1 MRTPIVA
8 IAVSL
13 LSLFASG
20 HGSAQS
26 LPLTRVDGIA
36 AVVNEDVILI
46 SELQR
51 ATGNF
56 LAQFAGKEQQL
67 PPLPVLERQILDRLV
82 VSRLQIERANEM
94 GIRIGDVELEQAVQ
108 SVASNNRM
116 SVDQLRQQI
125 ALDGTTFDQ
134 FRRDLRNEILIQRLR
149 QRVVQSRVAVS
160 DTEIDLALAARGEDR
175 QVHLAH
181 IQVALPDAATPEQIE
196 TASKKID
203 GIKALID
210 KGEMDFTAAAIRY
223 SDAPNALQ
231 GGDLGWRGMSE
242 IPNLFTRTVQTM
254 KDGDISQPVRGP
266 AGYQLIRLIESR
278 ETGRSTVTE
287 YRARHMMIR
296 TSEVVSSEQ
305 ARAKLET
312 LRARIAKGESF
323 EKLARENSEDT
334 ATRDAGGDMG
344 WFQQEAWGGGVAKQ
358 IVELEDGKVS
368 PVFQSEAGWHMIERT
383 ATRTQDVTEES
394 RRNQV
399 REVIARRKGE
409 EEFERFL
416 RQLRSEAFIDVRIK
430 VS

>member
-8 IAVSL
+8 FAVSL

-20 HGSAQS
+20 HANAQS
-26 LPLTRVDGIA
+26 LPLTPVDGIA
-36 AVVNEDVILI
+36 AVVNEDVILVT
-46 SELQR
+46 ELQR
-51 ATGNF
+51 ATSNF

-94 GIRIGDVELEQAVQ
+94 GIRIGDAELEQAVQ
-108 SVASNNRM
+108 SVAGNNRM
-116 SVDQLRQQI
+116 TIDQLRQQ
-125 ALDGTTFDQ
+125 LSTDGMSFDQ

-160 DTEIDLALAARGEDR
+160 DTEVDLALAAHGEDR

-181 IQVALPDAATPEQIE
+181 IQVALPDAATPQQIE

-231 GGDLGWRGMSE
+231 GGDLGWRAMSE
-242 IPNLFTRTVQTM
+242 IPNLFTRIVQTM
-254 KDGDISQPVRGP
+254 KDGDVSQPVRGP
-266 AGYQLIRLIESR
+266 AGFQLLRRIESR
-278 ETGRSTVTE
+278 ESGRSTITE
-287 YRARHMMIR
+287 YNARHLMIR
-296 TSEVVSSEQ
+296 MSEVVSSEQ
-305 ARAKLET
+305 AKAKMEN
-312 LRARIAKGESF
+312 LRLRVSKGESF
-323 EKLARENSEDT
+323 EKLAREYSEDT
-334 ATRDAGGDMG
+334 ATRDAGGNMG
-344 WFQQEAWGGGVAKQ
+344 WFQKDAWGAGVADQ
-358 IVELEDGKVS
+358 IVELKDGEVS
-368 PVFQSEAGWHMIERT
+368 PLFQSDTGWHMIQRI
-383 ATRTQDVTEES
+383 ASRTQDVTEEA
-394 RRNQV
+394 RRNQA

-416 RQLRSEAFIDVRIK
+416 RQLRSEAFIDIRLK

>member
-8 IAVSL
+8 FAVSL

-20 HGSAQS
+20 HANAQS
-26 LPLTRVDGIA
+26 LPLTQVDGIA
-36 AVVNEDVILI
+36 AVVNEDVILVT
-46 SELQR
+46 ELQR
-51 ATGNF
+51 ATSNF

-94 GIRIGDVELEQAVQ
+94 GIRIGDAELEQAVQ
-108 SVASNNRM
+108 SVAGNNRM
-116 SVDQLRQQI
+116 TLDQLRQQ
-125 ALDGTTFDQ
+125 LSTDGMSFDQ

-160 DTEIDLALAARGEDR
+160 DTEVDLALAAHGEDR

-181 IQVALPDAATPEQIE
+181 IQVALPDAATPQQIE

-231 GGDLGWRGMSE
+231 GGDLGWRAMSE
-242 IPNLFTRTVQTM
+242 IPNLFTRIVQTM
-254 KDGDISQPVRGP
+254 KDGDVSQPVRGP
-266 AGYQLIRLIESR
+266 AGFQLLRRIESR
-278 ETGRSTVTE
+278 ESGRSTITE
-287 YRARHMMIR
+287 YNARHLMIR
-296 TSEVVSSEQ
+296 MSEVVSSEQ
-305 ARAKLET
+305 AKAKMEN
-312 LRARIAKGESF
+312 LRLRVTKGESF

-334 ATRDAGGDMG
+334 ATRDAGGNMS
-344 WFQQEAWGGGVAKQ
+344 WFQKDAWGAGVADQ
-358 IVELEDGKVS
+358 IVELKDGEVS
-368 PVFQSEAGWHMIERT
+368 PLFQSDTGWHMIQRI
-383 ATRTQDVTEES
+383 ASRTQDVTEEA
-394 RRNQV
+394 RRNQA

-416 RQLRSEAFIDVRIK
+416 RQLRSEAFIDIRLK

>member
-46 SELQR
+46 TELQR

-242 IPNLFTRTVQTM
+242 IPNLFTRIVQTM

-305 ARAKLET
+305 AKAKLDT

-368 PVFQSEAGWHMIERT
+368 PVFESEAGWHMIERT

>member
-196 TASKKID
+196 TASKKIA

>member
-46 SELQR
+46 TELQR

-196 TASKKID
+196 TASKKIA

>member
-46 SELQR
+46 TELQR

-242 IPNLFTRTVQTM
+242 IPNLFTRIVQTM

-305 ARAKLET
+305 AKAKLET